1 VFWQL
6 FPIINIILFRNI
18 TRKFDVFVKINK
30 NRQLVSP
37 FLTKKNFCEFYI
49 LDSQE
54 QKKIS
59 KGETKMIIGVPKEIK
74 NNENRVA
81 LTPAGVV
88 SFIKAGHRVLVEK
101 NAGIGSGFAN
111 EDYASAGA
119 EIIEQAADVWAQ
131 AEMIMK
137 VKEPLESEYQYFR
150 PGLILFTYLH
160 LAAEPSLA
168 KALKEKE
175 VAAIAYETVEVNRTL
190 PLLTPMSEV
199 AGRMAAQIGAQFL
212 QKTNGGKGIL
222 LAGVP
227 GVSRGKVTIIGGG
240 IVGTNAAKMA
250 IGLGA
255 DVTII
260 DLNAE
265 RLRQLDDIFGNQIK
279 TLMSNPFN
287 IAEAV
292 AEADLLIGAVLIPGA
307 KAPKLVTEEMVK
319 TMKPGS
325 VIVDVAIDQGG
336 IVETSDHVTTHDNPT
351 YVKHGVVHYAV
362 ANMPGAVPRTST
374 MALTNV
380 TVPYALQIANKGFV
394 KAIQENPALK
404 RGVNVLNGEI
414 TYEAVAK
421 DLSYDYV
428 TVEAALEKETATV

>member
-1 VFWQL
+1 
-6 FPIINIILFRNI
+6 
-18 TRKFDVFVKINK
+18 
-30 NRQLVSP
+30 
-37 FLTKKNFCEFYI
+37 
-49 LDSQE
+49 
-54 QKKIS
+54 
-59 KGETKMIIGVPKEIK
+59 MIIGVPGEIK

-88 SFIKAGHRVLVEK
+88 SFLNAGHKVLVEK
-101 NAGIGSGFAN
+101 DAGIGSGFTN
-111 EDYASAGA
+111 EDYIAAGA
-119 EIIEQAADVWAQ
+119 EVIESAANVWAQ
-131 AEMIMK
+131 ADMVMK
-137 VKEPLESEYQYFR
+137 VKEPLESEYKYFR

-160 LAAEPSLA
+160 LAAEPALA
-168 KALKEKE
+168 QALKDSG
-175 VAAIAYETVEVNRTL
+175 VIAIAYETVAVSRTL

-212 QKTNGGKGIL
+212 QKTNGGQGIL

-227 GVSRGKVTIIGGG
+227 GVNRGKVTIIGGG

-260 DLNAE
+260 DLSAD

-292 AEADLLIGAVLIPGA
+292 KEADLLIGAVLIPGA

-319 TMKPGS
+319 SMKPGS

-336 IVETSDHVTTHDNPT
+336 VVETCDHVTTHDNPT
-351 YVKHGVVHYAV
+351 FEKHGVVHYSV

-374 MALTNV
+374 IALTNV
-380 TVPYALQIANKGFV
+380 TVPYALQIANKGVF
-394 KAIQENPALK
+394 KAIAENGALK
-404 RGVNVLNGEI
+404 LGVNVANGEV

-421 DLSYDYV
+421 DLGYTYV
-428 TVEAALEKETATV
+428 AVEKALEKELTAN

>member
-1 VFWQL
+1 
-6 FPIINIILFRNI
+6 
-18 TRKFDVFVKINK
+18 
-30 NRQLVSP
+30 
-37 FLTKKNFCEFYI
+37 
-49 LDSQE
+49 
-54 QKKIS
+54 
-59 KGETKMIIGVPKEIK
+59 MIIGVPKEVK

-81 LTPAGVV
+81 LIPAGII
-88 SFIKAGHRVLVEK
+88 SFVNAGHKVLVEK
-101 NAGIGSGFAN
+101 DAGVGSGFTN
-111 EDYASAGA
+111 EDYTTAGA
-119 EIIEQAADVWAQ
+119 DIIENASDVWSQ

-137 VKEPLESEYQYFR
+137 VKEPLPSEYRYFR
-150 PGLILFTYLH
+150 EGLILFTYLH
-160 LAAEPSLA
+160 LAAEPALA
-168 KALKEKE
+168 QALKEKG
-175 VAAIAYETVEVNRTL
+175 VIAIAYETVEVNRTL

-199 AGRMAAQIGAQFL
+199 AGRMAAQIGSQFL

-240 IVGTNAAKMA
+240 VVGTNAAKMA

-260 DLNAE
+260 DLSAE

-287 IAEAV
+287 IAVAV

-319 TMKPGS
+319 AMKPGS

-336 IVETSDHVTTHDNPT
+336 IVETVDHITTHDNPT
-351 YVKHGVVHYAV
+351 YEEHGVVHYAV

-374 MALTNV
+374 IALTNV
-380 TVPYALQIANKGFV
+380 TVPYALQIANKGVFQ
-394 KAIQENPALK
+394 AILDNESLK
-404 RGVNVLNGEI
+404 LGLNVANGEI
-414 TYEAVAK
+414 TYLAVAK
-421 DLSYDYV
+421 DLGYNFVSPEKV
-428 TVEAALEKETATV
+428 LERELTV